1 MNDAVALNL
10 QTQTS
15 RRKKRLIFLLA
26 IPCLIILLSLTL
38 YLHGGRYAETDNAY
52 LKADKVAITS
62 ELSGRVTQ
70 VLVHEN
76 EQVKAGDTLVQ
87 IDPINYQLAIANA
100 QAALDDVKTNLLALK
115 AQYRSKLA
123 EIAMVESQY
132 EFHQREQK
140 RQQNLEQKKYL
151 SASQYDDA
159 KQKTQIDLLNITTL
173 KNELQQI
180 KASLGGNIDL
190 PIEQHPK
197 YLVYQ
202 AELNQAKV
210 NLAHTR
216 IIAPFDGVVTQVTKL
231 GQYMKAGS
239 MAMVLVANKA
249 LWIEANF
256 TEKELTHVQQGQP
269 VEISVDL
276 APDYVWKGQVESLSP
291 ATGSEFS
298 VIPAQNGT
306 GNWVKVAQRLAV
318 RIQIKQQ
325 PDAPILRAGL
335 SAQVSIDTGYKRH
348 FAGLS
353 L

>member
-1 MNDAVALNL
+1 MNDAVELNL
-10 QTQTS
+10 QTKHS
-15 RRKKRLIFLLA
+15 RRKKRIVFLFA
-26 IPCLIILLSLTL
+26 IPCLIILVSLLL
-38 YLHGGRYAETDNAY
+38 YLRGGRYAETDNAY

-62 ELSGRVTQ
+62 ELSGRVEQ

-76 EQVKAGDTLVQ
+76 EQVKAGDILFE

-100 QAALDDVKTNLLALK
+100 QAALDEVKTDLLSLK

-123 EIAMVESQY
+123 EIAMAKSQY

-140 RQQNLEQKKYL
+140 RQHNLEKKKYL

-159 KQKTQIDLLNITTL
+159 KQKTQLDLLNINTL
-173 KNELQQI
+173 ENQLQQI
-180 KASLGGNIDL
+180 KASLGGNINA

-197 YLVYQ
+197 YLAYQ
-202 AELNQAKV
+202 AQLNQAKV
-210 NLAHTR
+210 NLTHTK
-216 IIAPFDGVVTQVTKL
+216 IIAPFDGVVTQVAKA
-231 GQYMKAGS
+231 GQYMKPGS
-239 MAMVLVANKA
+239 MAMVLIANQS
-249 LWIEANF
+249 LWVEANF
-256 TEKELTHVQQGQP
+256 TEKELTHVKQGQP
-269 VEISVDL
+269 VELSIDL
-276 APDYVWKGQVESLSP
+276 APDYVWKGKVESLSP

-318 RIQIKQQ
+318 RIQIEDQ

-348 FAGLS
+348 LAGLS

>member
-1 MNDAVALNL
+1 MNNAVELNL
-10 QTQTS
+10 QTKKS
-15 RRKKRLIFLLA
+15 RRKQRIIFLLA
-26 IPCLIILLSLTL
+26 IPCLIILISLAL

-62 ELSGRVTQ
+62 ELSGRIEQ

-76 EQVKAGDTLVQ
+76 EQVKAGDILVK

-100 QAALDDVKTNLLALK
+100 QAALDEVKTNLLSLK

-123 EIAMVESQY
+123 EIAMHKSQY
-132 EFHQREQK
+132 EYHQREQK
-140 RQQNLEQKKYL
+140 RQHDLEQKKYL

-159 KQKTQIDLLNITTL
+159 KQKTQIDLLNINTL
-173 KNELQQI
+173 ENELLQI

-197 YLVYQ
+197 YLASQ
-202 AELNQAKV
+202 AQLNQAKV
-210 NLAHTR
+210 NLVHTN
-216 IIAPFDGVVTQVTKL
+216 ITAPFDGVVTQVTKP
-231 GQYMKAGS
+231 GQYMKPGS
-239 MAMVLVANKA
+239 MAMVLVANNA
-249 LWIEANF
+249 LWVEANF
-256 TEKELTHVQQGQP
+256 TEKELTHVLQGQP

-318 RIQIKQQ
+318 RIDIEQQ